1 MTRIGGKIK
10 HLRQSLNARIREL
23 ERESKDSQSN
33 RATVTLDQQS
43 VGRLSRMDA
52 MQQQAMANATNW
64 RREQEILRIKA
75 TLLRIEAGEFG
86 YCLDCGE
93 AIEPKR
99 LNLNPTVARCMS
111 CVQG

>member
-1 MTRIGGKIK
+1 MSRAGEKFETLRQLLNTRIDD
-10 HLRQSLNARIREL
+10 L
-23 ERESKDSQSN
+23 ERESNNSQSS
-33 RATVTLDQQS
+33 RATVTLDQQT

-52 MQQQAMANATNW
+52 MQQQAMAAATN
-64 RREQEILRIKA
+64 RRRNQEIQRIKA
-75 TLLRIEAGEFG
+75 TLSRIDAGEFG